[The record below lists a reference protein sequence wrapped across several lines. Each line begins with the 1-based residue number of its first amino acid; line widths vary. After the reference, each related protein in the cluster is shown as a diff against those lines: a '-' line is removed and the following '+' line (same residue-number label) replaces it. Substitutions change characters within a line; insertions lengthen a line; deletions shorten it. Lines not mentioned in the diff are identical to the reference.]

1 MEDFQV
7 NINCENSNGKEFR
20 RDRTSARIPMRLRNL
35 CREATTTTVGN
46 GLSPDHYDDAHLFL
60 LESKEEVQLAFIA
73 RSRDPFTLDL
83 QALVHIINPYMVL
96 IGSILLFM
104 YSFGLIYQIT
114 AN

>member
-1 MEDFQV
+1 
-7 NINCENSNGKEFR
+7 
-20 RDRTSARIPMRLRNL
+20 MRLRNL

-46 GLSPDHYDDAHLFL
+46 GLSPDHYDDDLVL

-83 QALVHIINPYMVL
+83 QALVHIIHLYMVL